1 VDIVIFIPARAGSKR
16 IPRKNFQEI
25 GGIPLFLHSVHAAV
39 SLIDFSLDPAIFVDT
54 DDLKTCNAIKS
65 RLFFSGQQTMAD
77 RMMLIKRPAELAR
90 DETTADELAY
100 WQATQYPN
108 AKIYIQLMPTCPF
121 IKPAT
126 IRRAI
131 AKVESGGWDS
141 ATGTV
146 SAAAVRREVVYEWD
160 EHGPAYF
167 APDGSI
173 PPSQEKAPL
182 VHEMGLYVSRMPYVL
197 GAKKRANPDS
207 CAPVYLSRIE
217 AIDINWP
224 EDLQFARIVWAGIQA
239 MDERKGE

>member
-1 VDIVIFIPARAGSKR
+1 MDIVIFIPARGGSKR
-16 IPRKNFQEI
+16 IPRKNMQKI
-25 GGIPLFLHSVHAAV
+25 GGLPLFVHSVFAAKC
-39 SLIDFSLDPAIFVDT
+39 LIDYSLTPTIVVDS
-54 DDLKTCNAIKS
+54 DDSETLDIVRH
-65 RLFFSGQQTMAD
+65 RLG
-77 RMMLIKRPAELAR
+77 RPSPIAVALERPSELAR

-100 WQATQYPN
+100 WQATQYPD
-108 AKIYIQLMPTCPF
+108 ADIYVQLMPTCPF

-131 AKVESGGWDS
+131 ARVESGNWDS

-167 APDGSI
+167 AHGGSI

-182 VHEMGLYVSRMPYVL
+182 IHEMGLYVSRMSYVL
-197 GAKKRANPDS
+197 EAKKRANPDS
-207 CAPVYLSRIE
+207 CAPVYLSHVE

-224 EDLQFARIVWAGIQA
+224 EDLQFARIVWAGMQA
-239 MDERKGE
+239 IGKRK

>member
-1 VDIVIFIPARAGSKR
+1 MARAL
-16 IPRKNFQEI
+16 E
-25 GGIPLFLHSVHAAV
+25 
-39 SLIDFSLDPAIFVDT
+39 
-54 DDLKTCNAIKS
+54 
-65 RLFFSGQQTMAD
+65 
-77 RMMLIKRPAELAR
+77 RPPELAR

-100 WQATQYPN
+100 WEATQFPG
-108 AKIYIQLMPTCPF
+108 ADIYIQLMPACPF

-131 AKVESGGWDS
+131 AKVESGFDS

-146 SAAAVRREVVYEWD
+146 STAAVRREVVYEWD
-160 EHGPAYF
+160 KHGPAYF
-167 APDGSI
+167 NPDGSI

-182 VHEMGLYVSRMPYVL
+182 IHEMGLYVSRMSYVL
-197 GAKKRANPDS
+197 EAKKRANPDS

-239 MDERKGE
+239 MKEKMECIQD